1 MFPPPTSDSRSWPP
15 SVGAVEAARGGDER
29 VLTEILVSAMP
40 KLVAFYR
47 GMGLTLHDAEDVAS
61 DAGESIVRNIA
72 KVRDAKRFEGW
83 FWRVARSRFY
93 DHLRRK
99 QRSPKA
105 SAREAEF
112 DSPDEPI
119 VVEAEHVLVRRAFER
134 LAVRDRELLWMRDV
148 LGLAYSDMGRRLF
161 SSEGSMR
168 VAVMRAR
175 QRLEEAFNELD
186 AVE

>member
-1 MFPPPTSDSRSWPP
+1 MFTTPGKRSWPP
-15 SVGAVEAARGGDER
+15 STYDVQVARAGDSR

-47 GMGLTLHDAEDVAS
+47 GMGLSLHDAEDVAS
-61 DAGESIVRNIA
+61 DAGESIVRNIG
-72 KVRDAKRFEGW
+72 KLRDPNKFEGW

-99 QRSPKA
+99 KRLPKGSDRDA
-105 SAREAEF
+105 DF
-112 DSPDEPI
+112 DLPDDP
-119 VVEAEHVLVRRAFER
+119 VVIEAEHLLVREAFA
-134 LAVRDRELLWMRDV
+134 LLSVRDRELLWMRDV
-148 LGLAYSDMGRRLF
+148 LELPYGDIGRRLL
-161 SSEGSMR
+161 STEGSIR

-175 QRLEEAFNELD
+175 QRLEQAFKELD